1 MAPAR
6 KTVPEEEAVENGKHV
21 YRVSFS
27 IDPSLR
33 RKIRIAAA
41 LNNMENGEWMA
52 AIIERAAD
60 KALEEV
66 KQ

>member
-1 MAPAR
+1 VATK
-6 KTVPEEEAVENGKHV
+6 KTTEEEIVETNGKSV

-33 RKIRIAAA
+33 RKIRIASA
-41 LNNMENGEWMA
+41 LHDMDQGEWMA

-66 KQ
+66 KA